1 MLGLLSPRSP
11 PFHTNR
17 GEPTGHR
24 RLTLHSGEAVTA
36 AASDCP
42 PSFSYIKGICIGGG
56 DHKDERLAGEKEQ
69 DIYAE
74 VVVEVRDVAGDQGRR
89 RWRHQRSIRSC
100 GLNSVDVF
108 VKHRVNK
115 ECNFNQTDER
125 KHFCAE

>member
-69 DIYAE
+69 DMRRWWWRYATSPE
-74 VVVEVRDVAGDQGRR
+74 TKEGDVGETSVQSVVVD
-89 RWRHQRSIRSC
+89 
-100 GLNSVDVF
+100 
-108 VKHRVNK
+108 
-115 ECNFNQTDER
+115 
-125 KHFCAE
+125 